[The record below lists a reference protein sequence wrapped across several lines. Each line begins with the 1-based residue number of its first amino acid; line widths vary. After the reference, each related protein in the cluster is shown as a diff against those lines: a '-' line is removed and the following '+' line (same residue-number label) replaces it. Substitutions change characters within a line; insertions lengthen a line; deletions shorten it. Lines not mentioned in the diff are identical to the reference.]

1 MTLPQIKQLSAG
13 SGSASVSESV
23 SKPTPPSLDFEAPA
37 APASSEVG
45 TRPVLPPEIPEY
57 FRRPRNPTAELVY
70 RASVIG
76 VSKLHFVD
84 AKAALD
90 LWVTYGHL
98 APVGDDGFAVW
109 EESEQVMDP
118 KSQLDA

>member
-1 MTLPQIKQLSAG
+1 MEQMLAGLGNRVFLMRNVHDDQPVVFQSRWALSYLRGPMTLPQIKQLSAG

-57 FRRPRNPTAELVY
+57 FRRPKIR
-70 RASVIG
+70 RRSWSI
-76 VSKLHFVD
+76 
-84 AKAALD
+84 
-90 LWVTYGHL
+90 
-98 APVGDDGFAVW
+98 APR
-109 EESEQVMDP
+109 
-118 KSQLDA
+118 